1 MFELSVALKYLIPK
15 KKQLS
20 VTLIATMSVGVI
32 SLVVWLV
39 LVFLSVT
46 EGMEK
51 NWLKK
56 LTDLNA
62 PIKITPT
69 KAYYASYYYNID
81 SVSEA
86 STYQAKTIGE
96 KANTLV
102 SDPYNTEEDG
112 EIPLHFAEKDLT
124 PNGQLKDPVKRAY
137 GLLHGMQKKNQIQ
150 GFQDFEMS
158 GALLKLQLLR
168 SDSPLF
174 TARGSESINFL
185 SQVSYIASFPSHN
198 PTLSSLIIP
207 PTEKDINHLLYLAS
221 HELEENRAEGAPS
234 VKRTLPQ
241 EFGQTIASV
250 LENIHLLSLKT
261 SLPYW
266 KIPHNLVPD
275 STEFSAIGYIK
286 DARLI
291 QLVVSEKPAQDS
303 SSYQTMQGKLKKSEG
318 KLLFVA
324 ASQTYAVSDV
334 TPMFSEEILHFDV
347 LDLDSP
353 HFLTAESG
361 KDLTLKVKTELQGKP
376 LEGEIAWNA
385 LEVEKCEPKT
395 RFSSTP
401 PIHPLWT
408 YSVRESA
415 TQTIAAL
422 PVNGKQESGIL
433 LPKGFQDNGVF
444 IGDRG
449 YLSYSAST
457 ASSLQEQR
465 LPVYVAGFYDPGIMS
480 VGNKCILAPHNITR
494 AINEANT
501 SHFFDKIA
509 LNGIQ
514 VWFSDLS
521 QTDDL
526 KKEIEI
532 AFVNAGIDKYWN
544 VTSYKE
550 YDFAKELLQQFQSD
564 KYLFSLIAIIIITV
578 ACCNIIS
585 LLVLL
590 VNDKK
595 REIGILLSMGAT
607 SKSIAAIFGTCG
619 IVMGALGCS
628 IGCVAAYLT
637 MHNIDALVKLLSS
650 MQGHDAFSAA
660 FYGSS
665 LPSSLSASAAFFVA
679 ILTPFLALV
688 AGLIPAIKAC
698 LLKPSSILRS
708 E

>member
-46 EGMEK
+46 EGMER

-69 KAYYASYYYNID
+69 KEYYSSYYYNID
-81 SVSEA
+81 SISEA
-86 STYQAKTIGE
+86 SDYQPKTIGE
-96 KANTLV
+96 KATSLV
-102 SDPYNTEEDG
+102 PDPYNIEEDG
-112 EIPLHFAEKDLT
+112 EIPLYFAEKDLN
-124 PNGQLKDPVKRAY
+124 PNGQLKDPVKAAY
-137 GLLHGMQKKNQIQ
+137 GILHRMQKKNQIQ
-150 GFQDFEMS
+150 CFQDFEMS

-174 TARGSESINFL
+174 TVRGSESINFL

-198 PTLSSLIIP
+198 PSLSTLIIP

-221 HELEENRAEGAPS
+221 HELDENRAEGTPS
-234 VKRTLPQ
+234 VKRALPQ
-241 EFGQTIASV
+241 EFGQNIASV
-250 LENIHLLSLKT
+250 LENINLVSVKT

-266 KIPHNLVPD
+266 KIPHSLLPD
-275 STEFSAIGYIK
+275 SVEFLAVGYIK
-286 DARLI
+286 DASLV
-291 QLVVSEKPAQDS
+291 QLVVTEKPAQDS
-303 SSYQTMQGKLKKSEG
+303 SSYQTVQGKLKKSEG
-318 KLLFVA
+318 KLLFTA
-324 ASQTYAVSDV
+324 ANQTYALAGTVPV
-334 TPMFSEEILHFDV
+334 FSEEILHFNV

-361 KDLTLKVKTELQGKP
+361 KDLVLKVKTKLQGKI
-376 LEGEIAWNA
+376 LEGKISWNA

-401 PIHPLWT
+401 AINPLWI
-408 YSVRESA
+408 YSIQEST
-415 TQTIAAL
+415 TQMIAAL
-422 PVNGKQESGIL
+422 PANSKQENGVL
-433 LPKGFQDNGVF
+433 LPKGFQDNGVL

-480 VGNKCILAPHNITR
+480 VGNKCILAPNSITR
-494 AINEANT
+494 AINAANT

-521 QTDDL
+521 KTDDL
-526 KKEIEI
+526 RKEIET
-532 AFVNAGIDKYWN
+532 AFAKAGIDKYWN
-544 VTSYKE
+544 VASYKD

-595 REIGILLSMGAT
+595 KEIGILLSMGAT
-607 SKSIAAIFGTCG
+607 SKSIAMIFGTCG

-628 IGCVAAYLT
+628 IGCIAAYLT
-637 MHNIDALVKLLSS
+637 MHNIDALVQLLSS

-660 FYGSS
+660 FYGTS
-665 LPSSLSASAAFFVA
+665 LPSSLSSSAALFVV
-679 ILTPFLALV
+679 IITPLLALA